1 MESGTALMVVMKRAV
16 EKRLVK
22 PFSLPVPQGHL
33 AFLVLG
39 DVMVIEIV
47 RITVMKL
54 TAVSDL
60 SLIINNT

>member
-1 MESGTALMVVMKRAV
+1 MDRRTALMIAMNMNVK
-16 EKRLVK
+16 KRLVK

-47 RITVMKL
+47 
-54 TAVSDL
+54 
-60 SLIINNT
+60 